1 MFGFAGFMGNND
13 VGTKGAL
20 DIPFGTRD
28 TKGQPPITVTGVAPW
43 AMKQSSQDK
52 TNPPVTITGVAP
64 WAQVQAQPKPS
75 SVSSTFSIKESSET
89 LLSDESDPKSAIE
102 KVEEYMKRCYEF
114 IFESGIGGSS
124 VAVYLSNTVLE
135 KPILLPNLKFHDLV
149 FGNDLGEGAFSV
161 VRYCR
166 QITKVSK
173 ET

>member
-13 VGTKGAL
+13 VGSKGGF
-20 DIPFGTRD
+20 DIHFSTRD
-28 TKGQPPITVTGVAPW
+28 TKGQPPATVTGVAPW
-43 AMKQSSQDK
+43 AMMQSSQDK
-52 TNPPVTITGVAP
+52 TNPPVTITGIAP
-64 WAQVQAQPKPS
+64 WAQIHAQPKDIA
-75 SVSSTFSIKESSET
+75 VSSALSIKESSET
-89 LLSDESDPKSAIE
+89 SDESDPKSAIE

-124 VAVYLSNTVLE
+124 VADYLSNTVLE